1 LEIHPK
7 GGIKVKNNIVDAG
20 KVNVDLTR
28 GNFIKSQKNRNLV
41 IISNAETIKDLKEIQ
56 EIFYNN
62 QGIQLSLQKVV
73 DHLIHHYLRER

>member
-1 LEIHPK
+1 ME
-7 GGIKVKNNIVDAG
+7 NNVVDAG

-28 GNFIKSQKNRNLV
+28 GNFMKTQKNRNLV
-41 IISNAETIKDLKEIQ
+41 QLSNAETIKDLKEIQ
-56 EIFYNN
+56 EMLYNN

>member
-1 LEIHPK
+1 M
-7 GGIKVKNNIVDAG
+7 KNNIVDAG

-28 GNFIKSQKNRNLV
+28 GNFIKTQKSRNLV

>member
-1 LEIHPK
+1 ME
-7 GGIKVKNNIVDAG
+7 NNIVDAG

-28 GNFIKSQKNRNLV
+28 GNFMKTQKNRNLV
-41 IISNAETIKDLKEIQ
+41 QLSNAETIKDLKEIQ
-56 EIFYNN
+56 EMLYNN

>member
-1 LEIHPK
+1 M
-7 GGIKVKNNIVDAG
+7 KNNIVDAG

-28 GNFIKSQKNRNLV
+28 GNFMKTQKNRNLV
-41 IISNAETIKDLKEIQ
+41 QLSNAETIKDLKEIQ

>member
-1 LEIHPK
+1 M
-7 GGIKVKNNIVDAG
+7 KNNIVDAG

-28 GNFIKSQKNRNLV
+28 GNFMKTQKNRNLV
-41 IISNAETIKDLKEIQ
+41 QLSNAETIKDLKEIQ
-56 EIFYNN
+56 EMLYNN

>member
-1 LEIHPK
+1 ME
-7 GGIKVKNNIVDAG
+7 NNIVDAG
-20 KVNVDLTR
+20 KVNADLTK